1 MEFKSPSVT
10 KHKLIRLQF
19 YNCPPSE
26 VIELNELEEYAVHRI
41 RVLKCVEA
49 VGQDCIRGTKD
60 YDDKMTTEL
69 TKIGGFG
76 KIFTAC
82 SSSSKNAKED
92 IHKDIISHFILQVAY
107 CRSED
112 LRRWFVQQEVDL
124 FRFRFLNERNNSA
137 LGAEIISKFLCENH
151 LNFTLMSNFERTNLL
166 KYLIAGTATAGIDY
180 NTTAFYKVH
189 FTEVSDLIRS
199 RRVFVQAG
207 YAFVPEPDLVSLVVS
222 CFRTSL
228 SRNLAHL
235 GLTLCSRIACEENR
249 VLPLLSSLSSRY
261 LGEDYS
267 AKAPVTGVVKADD
280 IDGFSKQ
287 PGLLPP
293 CMAQLHEA
301 LKVHHHLRHSG
312 RMQYGLFLKG
322 IGLPLEESLKFWRK
336 AFAPKCDS
344 DQFNKAYAYNIRH
357 NYGKEGKR
365 ADYTPYSCIRIVSG
379 SAPGAGDYH
388 GCPFRHMDPELLRQR
403 LLSGG
408 RLSSDVAENI
418 VQRAKER
425 LYHLSCREYLRGML
439 KLSVDDISG
448 VTIHHPNQYFEEAR
462 KILQGNKNNPTVD
475 KIYVKKVK
483 LYNDDDDDRLLQAID
498 ICDASFT
505 SSINDN
511 DSLIC

>member
-1 MEFKSPSVT
+1 MEFKSPAVS

-19 YNCPPSE
+19 YSCPPSQT
-26 VIELNELEEYAVHRI
+26 IELSELEDYAVHRI
-41 RVLKCVEA
+41 RVLKCVET

-60 YDDKMTTEL
+60 YDDKIIAEL
-69 TKIGGFG
+69 GKIGGFG
-76 KIFTAC
+76 KIFTSC
-82 SSSSKNAKED
+82 SSSLKNAKED

-124 FRFRFLNERNNSA
+124 FRFRFLNERNNSVS
-137 LGAEIISKFLCENH
+137 GPEIISRFLHENH
-151 LNFTLMSNFERTNLL
+151 LNFTPISDTERINLQR
-166 KYLIAGTATAGIDY
+166 YLVAGTATTGVDH

-189 FTEVSDLIRS
+189 FTKVPDLVRS
-199 RRVFVQAG
+199 RRVFVQGG

-228 SRNLAHL
+228 SRNLSHL

-249 VLPLLSSLSSRY
+249 ILPLLSTLSNRY

-267 AKAPVTGVVKADD
+267 AKAPVTGAIKADD
-280 IDGFSKQ
+280 IDGFAKQ
-287 PGLLPP
+287 PGLFPP

-301 LKVHHHLRHSG
+301 LKAHHHLRHAG

-336 AFAPKCDS
+336 AFSPKCDN

-365 ADYTPYSCIRIVSG
+365 ADYTPYSCIKIISG

-388 GCPFRHMDPELLRQR
+388 GCPFRHMDPELLQQR

-408 RLSSDVAENI
+408 RLSSEVAETI

-462 KILQGNKNNPTVD
+462 KLSQSNKNNSSAD
-475 KIYVKKVK
+475 KIHVKKVMM
-483 LYNDDDDDRLLQAID
+483 YSDSDDYRLLQTID
-498 ICDASFT
+498 LSDASFAPT
-505 SSINDN
+505 INND
-511 DSLIC
+511 DSLK